1 MPTVL
6 APEVLTDPIGVL
18 VGLVV
23 RHEPS
28 LNRATVTE
36 VVENL
41 AGGRAKRRRLAQALL
56 DRPTVLADGRSP
68 APRAVA
74 DLLIA
79 LRKAGAMR
87 ISPPVCAE
95 CGKQLR
101 TFQRRGEH
109 WYCAV
114 CGPVREPCAV
124 CGNLRRVR
132 CRDREQRPRCAQ
144 CPPDDGRDAVDLIVD
159 VVGGVDPTLSPG
171 RIAEA
176 VSAAVPRAGQRQR
189 LAWVLQERP
198 DLLTG
203 AGAQAPIPAVLRL
216 IDQLCDAGAHAIS
229 RPACPDCR
237 RVIHLHRPIGGQ
249 WLCRNCVA
257 KTRAQPCSRCGAV
270 REAAIRDERGNPLCP
285 YCLIN
290 DPTNHEECIGCG
302 RRRRVSVRTP
312 DGPLCEACRPVK
324 TMTCSIC
331 GREAP
336 CYVSVATGQPWCEA
350 CRQRWAVCSGC
361 GQDRPVRGGTLDQ
374 PLCAACTRDD
384 PGFWRS
390 CSNCGQ
396 PGRIRS
402 GRCAR
407 CTIRQ
412 RLREVL
418 GDETGQIRPHLQALH
433 DALAA
438 TDRTNTVAAWLDGAS
453 ASVLRGL
460 DAGDQLT
467 HAALDELPDG
477 KPIEHLRSVLVAIG
491 SLPPRDEHMAR
502 LERWITHMVTQ
513 RQNADERK
521 LLHRY
526 ALWHVVRR
534 LRGRIASADTTRSQ
548 SAAARGNIRAAV
560 ALLDWLAEHGLTL
573 TTARQS
579 DLEAWLASPQATHRE
594 GAGNFVR
601 WARRQKLTRLDF
613 AAVKWGGPT
622 GIIDTETRW
631 EQARWLLHDDTLK
644 PEDRVAGLLV
654 LLYAQP
660 VSRIVCL
667 TREHLDASDTQVRLR
682 LGREPILLPEPLAG
696 LVRQVAATRKGH
708 ATIGDPGRSLWLF
721 PGGRPGRALSA
732 FRMAERLNQLGI
744 HCGQSRSA
752 ALFQLATDLPAAML
766 AKMLGI
772 HIAVAVTWQ
781 RASAGDWTNYA
792 AEVSRRARG
801 GQRQ

>member
-1 MPTVL
+1 
-6 APEVLTDPIGVL
+6 
-18 VGLVV
+18 
-23 RHEPS
+23 
-28 LNRATVTE
+28 
-36 VVENL
+36 
-41 AGGRAKRRRLAQALL
+41 
-56 DRPTVLADGRSP
+56 
-68 APRAVA
+68 
-74 DLLIA
+74 
-79 LRKAGAMR
+79 
-87 ISPPVCAE
+87 
-95 CGKQLR
+95 
-101 TFQRRGEH
+101 
-109 WYCAV
+109 
-114 CGPVREPCAV
+114 
-124 CGNLRRVR
+124 
-132 CRDREQRPRCAQ
+132 
-144 CPPDDGRDAVDLIVD
+144 VDLIVD
-159 VVGGVDPTLSPG
+159 IVEGVDPTLPADQ
-171 RIAEA
+171 IAEA
-176 VSAAVPRAGQRQR
+176 VSAAVPRAGRRQR

-203 AGAQAPIPAVLRL
+203 AGAEAPIPAVLRL
-216 IDQLCDAGAHAIS
+216 IDQLCDAGAQAIS
-229 RPACPDCR
+229 HPACAGCL
-237 RVIHLHRPIGGQ
+237 RVIHLHRSIGGR

-257 KTRAQPCSRCGAV
+257 KTRARPCSRCGAV
-270 REAAIRDERGNPLCP
+270 REAAIRDEHGNPLCP

-290 DPTNHEECIGCG
+290 DPANHEDCTDCG

-312 DGPLCEACRPVK
+312 DGPVCEACRPVE

-331 GREAP
+331 SREAP
-336 CYVSVATGQPWCEA
+336 CHVSVATGQPWCET
-350 CRQRWAVCSGC
+350 CRRRWALCAGC
-361 GQDRPVRGGTLDQ
+361 GQDRPVRGGTLKQ

-390 CSNCGQ
+390 CPSCGQ
-396 PGRIRS
+396 PGRVRS

-407 CTIRQ
+407 CAVRQ
-412 RLREVL
+412 RLRDIL
-418 GDETGQIRPHLQALH
+418 GDETGKIRPHLRALH

-438 TDRTNTVAAWLDGAS
+438 TDRTNTVIAWLDSAS

-460 DAGDQLT
+460 DAADRVT

-477 KPIEHLRSVLVAIG
+477 KPVEHLRSVLVAIG

-502 LERWITHMVTQ
+502 LERWITHVVTQ
-513 RQNADERK
+513 RQDADERK

-534 LRGRIASADTTRSQ
+534 LRGRLAGADTTRSQ
-548 SAAARGNIRAAV
+548 SAAARGNIRAAI
-560 ALLDWLAEHGLTL
+560 ALLDWLADHGLTL
-573 TTARQS
+573 ATAGQG
-579 DLEAWLASPQATHRE
+579 DLEAWLASPEATHRD

-622 GIIDTETRW
+622 GVIDTETRW
-631 EQARWLLHDDTLK
+631 EQARWLLHDDTVK

-667 TREHLDASDTQVRLR
+667 TLDHLDASDTEVRLR
-682 LGREPILLPEPLAG
+682 LGREPVLLPEPLAG

-708 ATIGDPGRSLWLF
+708 ATIGHQGASPWLF

-732 FRMAERLNQLGI
+732 FRLAERLNQLGI

-781 RASAGDWTNYA
+781 RASAGDWTSYA
-792 AEVSRRARG
+792 AEVSRRQEG
-801 GQRQ
+801 T